1 MAASGTVQLHRP
13 NHASSDDLQRCGRA
27 TFAYTPLDTDPG
39 GSRDS
44 GRHRR
49 QQFPGNL
56 GRYVERNIRL
66 SKQLVLDLRAVE
78 FVGSQTFTA
87 LYYVSVAC
95 ARADVDWIITGSH
108 HVRRLLSIC
117 DPDRELPFVN
127 DLVSGLARLDRLAQ
141 CRYNSDSSGLIR
153 TIDSDLFN
161 RPHRT
166 QDGQRSRGGTPP
178 SQRATGRQH
187 R

>member
-1 MAASGTVQLHRP
+1 MAAPGTVQLHRP

-27 TFAYTPLDTDPG
+27 TFAIRRSTPTRVVVAIVGDIDA
-39 GSRDS
+39 SNFRD
-44 GRHRR
+44 
-49 QQFPGNL
+49 L
-56 GRYVERNIRL
+56 GRYVERHIRL
-66 SKQLVLDLRAVE
+66 SKQLVLDLRAVD

-141 CRYNSDSSGLIR
+141 CRYHIAPAG
-153 TIDSDLFN
+153 
-161 RPHRT
+161 
-166 QDGQRSRGGTPP
+166 
-178 SQRATGRQH
+178 
-187 R
+187 